1 MGERKPKTHNAK
13 QEYSMSEL
21 STEVKLILRQIDEIN
36 RQRVALWRRR
46 ERLIARL
53 ERLVDEGKTEIQQKE
68 EA

>member
-1 MGERKPKTHNAK
+1 
-13 QEYSMSEL
+13 MSEL
-21 STEVKLILRQIDEIN
+21 SIEVKLILQHVDEID

-53 ERLVDEGKTEIQQKE
+53 ERLVGEGKTEIQQKE